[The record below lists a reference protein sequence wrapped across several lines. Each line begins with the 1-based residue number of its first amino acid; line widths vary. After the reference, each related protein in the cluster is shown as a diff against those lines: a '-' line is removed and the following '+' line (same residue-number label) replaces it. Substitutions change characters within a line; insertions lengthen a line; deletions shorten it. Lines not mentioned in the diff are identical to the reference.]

1 MLITV
6 EKIIAIHTLQ
16 ILRDGQIQGVRDYG
30 LLETLVAYRM
40 PEART
45 AFDAAAIVLSTIA
58 VDHPF
63 FDGNKRT
70 AFVAADFVLALAGYE
85 IVATE
90 DEAFLFV
97 KAVAIGQKTRDE
109 IEKWLREN
117 AALSSG
123 FTESLEG

>member
-1 MLITV
+1 MQLTV
-6 EKIIAIHTLQ
+6 EKIIAIHSLQ
-16 ILRDGQIQGVRDYG
+16 ILRDGQIQGIRDYG
-30 LLETLVAYRM
+30 LLETLVAYRL

-45 AFDAAAIVLSTIA
+45 AFEAAAIVLYTLA

-63 FDGNKRT
+63 FDGNKRA
-70 AFVAADFVLALAGYE
+70 AFVTADFVLELAGHA

-97 KAVAIGQKTRDE
+97 KAVAVGQLTHDA

-117 AALSSG
+117 SAPGSG

>member
-1 MLITV
+1 MSITV
-6 EKIIAIHTLQ
+6 EKLIAIHTLQ
-16 ILRDGQIQGVRDYG
+16 ILRDGQIQGIRDYG

-40 PEART
+40 PKART

-70 AFVAADFVLALAGYE
+70 AFVAAMFILELAGYE

-90 DEAFLFV
+90 DEAFVFI
-97 KAVAIGQKTRDE
+97 KAVAIGQTSHDA
-109 IEKWLREN
+109 IEQWLREN
-117 AALSSG
+117 SASCSG
-123 FTESLEG
+123 FTEFFEG